1 MQLSNVGL
9 PACDKRVLLDS
20 LRERALRG
28 AVVQLWA
35 RITCCG
41 GGDDGPPRRRCEVL
55 WALRWGGVECV
66 AGMAGMERVVMYV
79 VQGGEMI

>member
-41 GGDDGPPRRRCEVL
+41 GGVDGPPRRRCEVQQ
-55 WALRWGGVECV
+55 AL
-66 AGMAGMERVVMYV
+66 
-79 VQGGEMI
+79 

>member
-41 GGDDGPPRRRCEVL
+41 GGVDGPPRRRCDGAAWSVSQ
-55 WALRWGGVECV
+55 GDV
-66 AGMAGMERVVMYV
+66 GMEGVVMYCRV
-79 VQGGEMI
+79 VR